1 MLQVFFKTDDTFNTK
16 RHQHVR
22 HVLRPVIYSK
32 SLYKLKDYFLL
43 LRYQFY
49 FVMGGNPD
57 VKVKHDTRVFF
68 HEYSSGLVK
77 LFETRF

>member
-1 MLQVFFKTDDTFNTK
+1 MLQVYFKTNDTFNTK
-16 RHQHVR
+16 RHQHTR

-32 SLYKLKDYFLL
+32 SLYKLKDYFHL
-43 LRYQFY
+43 LRNQFY
-49 FVMGGNPD
+49 FVMGGNPV
-57 VKVKHDTRVFF
+57 VKVKHDTRVVF